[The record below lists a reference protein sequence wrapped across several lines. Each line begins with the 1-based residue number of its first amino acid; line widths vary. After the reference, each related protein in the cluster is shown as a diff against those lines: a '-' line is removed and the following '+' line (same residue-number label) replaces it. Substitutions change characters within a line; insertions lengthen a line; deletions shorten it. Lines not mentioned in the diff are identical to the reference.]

1 MNPGSAR
8 LRRLS
13 GMTPELSFA
22 TLRLQSPRRGHIPAP
37 MSSPCICTT
46 LRSASRRMIAFY
58 DEAIAPV
65 GVNIAQFSLMRSI
78 ARIEPATLTELGHR
92 VDLDRSTVG
101 RNVRVLEKMGLVA
114 LGRGE
119 DQREA
124 TVQLSD
130 AGRQVLADGAP
141 LWDGAQKA
149 LDDRLGADFM
159 KQLRSALDSL

>member
-1 MNPGSAR
+1 MNSIDPTADSRA
-8 LRRLS
+8 S
-13 GMTPELSFA
+13 C
-22 TLRLQSPRRGHIPAP
+22 IPNIMGIYP
-37 MSSPCICTT
+37 HSMSVPCICTT

-78 ARIEPATLTELGHR
+78 ARIEPVTLTALGRR
-92 VDLDRSTVG
+92 VELDRSTIG

-124 TVQLSD
+124 TVALTD
-130 AGRQVLADGAP
+130 AGRKVLEDGAP

-149 LDDRLGADFM
+149 LDDRLGVEFM
-159 KQLRSALDSL
+159 RQLHAALDLL

>member
-1 MNPGSAR
+1 
-8 LRRLS
+8 
-13 GMTPELSFA
+13 
-22 TLRLQSPRRGHIPAP
+22 
-37 MSSPCICTT
+37 
-46 LRSASRRMIAFY
+46 MIAFY

-124 TVQLSD
+124 IVQLSD
-130 AGRQVLADGAP
+130 AGRQVLTDGAP